1 MDTTALMETAAK
13 CRRLAKGTIDERAIR
28 ALEELAEQ
36 CEALLA
42 ADGDLA
48 VTQSE
53 PINRRR

>member
-1 MDTTALMETAAK
+1 MNTMALMEKAAK
-13 CRRLAKGTIDERAIR
+13 CRRLAKETIDERAIR

-42 ADGDLA
+42 ADSDLA